1 MAPAAQQT
9 PIEIRREGHESLA
22 SYAAIT
28 TAFEVREV
36 VDVERLRSNA
46 TLLPVRAE
54 SPTWVK
60 DYDAVPGND
69 PASWPSRFDIHRWL
83 LLAAYVGQVRAGG
96 AVVAVDSDDVA
107 HLGGRVSFALLWD
120 LRVAPPYRRRG
131 VGRALL
137 AAAEAAARDA
147 SCHGVEVE
155 TQDVNVPACRL
166 YAAAGYRLRERTAGA
181 YADAPRETRLIW
193 NKPLAAPRAI
203 R

>member
-1 MAPAAQQT
+1 LHGRSRRA
-9 PIEIRREGHESLA
+9 IEIRSEGHESLTT
-22 SYAAIT
+22 YAVIS

-36 VDVERLRSNA
+36 VDVERLRSNW
-46 TLLPVRAE
+46 TILPTRSE

-69 PASWPSRFDIHRWL
+69 PASWPNRFDVRRWL
-83 LLAAYVGQVRAGG
+83 LFAAYVGEVRAGG
-96 AVVAVDSDDVA
+96 AVVAVHSDDVA
-107 HLGGRVSFALLWD
+107 DLGGRASFALLWD
-120 LRVAPPYRRRG
+120 RRVAPPHRRRG

-193 NKPLAAPRAI
+193 NKPLAGPRAI